1 MITIADMIEEVVG
14 PIDDHYVQRDQA
26 IVRRDDGRYLV
37 DGLLPFV
44 DLQQQ
49 LELAALTLEAHS
61 RDFETVAGF
70 VLALFGR
77 IPLVGESVDWLGYRL
92 EVVDMDG
99 RRIDKVLIQPP
110 HT

>member
-1 MITIADMIEEVVG
+1 
-14 PIDDHYVQRDQA
+14 R
-26 IVRRDDGRYLV
+26 
-37 DGLLPFV
+37 
-44 DLQQQ
+44 Q
-49 LELAALTLEAHS
+49 LDLAALTVESQS

-77 IPLVGESVDWLGYRL
+77 MPSVSESVDWLGYRL

-110 HT
+110 HEADKLTR